1 MPDITP
7 NLGLK
12 KPLGTE
18 TVSRATYNEN
28 LEIMDANAVKKGN
41 GIAELTGGTLADRP
55 AAGVAGRYY
64 FAQDTGEIYLDT
76 GTAWVL
82 AAAGRE
88 DITALQEGLDAH
100 QADETQHVPY
110 AVASG
115 SANTYAVTLNPA
127 PDAYIDGFAIAI
139 KINTNNTG
147 ASTINV
153 NGLGA
158 KAIKK
163 PNGNDVSAG
172 NLKISSIYTMRYNG
186 TNFILQG
193 SDAAGNATPAD
204 ILSGKTA
211 TTDAGEITGTIPS
224 KSAQTYTAGTTDQTI
239 AAGQHL
245 SGIQTIKGDANLL
258 ASNILSGKSIF
269 GVAGSVTPKY
279 YATGTVHTS
288 AYKTSYVKYDN
299 SSVDM
304 YTVTVS
310 GLTFLPSLIL
320 MTCKTGYA
328 TDLETA
334 GYSINNLLL
343 PSFGEANLFS
353 ARVGSTIYLKVD
365 GTNLYVTSSGFK
377 LATQFGVA
385 DFTWYAFG

>member
-115 SANTYAVTLNPA
+115 SANTYAVTLSPTPTSLVA
-127 PDAYIDGFAIAI
+127 GMALAV
-139 KINTNNTG
+139 KINVDSTG
-147 ASTINV
+147 ASTINI

-158 KAIKK
+158 KGIKK
-163 PNGNDVSAG
+163 ANGTDVT
-172 NLKISSIYTMRYNG
+172 NLKANGIYTLRYDG
-186 TNFILQG
+186 TNFTLQG

-224 KSAQTYTAGTTDQTI
+224 KSAQTYTPTTTNQVI
-239 AAGQHL
+239 SA
-245 SGIQTIKGDANLL
+245 IFKGC
-258 ASNILSGKSIF
+258 SN
-269 GVAGSVTPKY
+269 
-279 YATGTVHTS
+279 
-288 AYKTSYVKYDN
+288 
-299 SSVDM
+299 
-304 YTVTVS
+304 
-310 GLTFLPSLIL
+310 
-320 MTCKTGYA
+320 C
-328 TDLETA
+328 
-334 GYSINNLLL
+334 
-343 PSFGEANLFS
+343 
-353 ARVGSTIYLKVD
+353 
-365 GTNLYVTSSGFK
+365 
-377 LATQFGVA
+377 
-385 DFTWYAFG
+385 